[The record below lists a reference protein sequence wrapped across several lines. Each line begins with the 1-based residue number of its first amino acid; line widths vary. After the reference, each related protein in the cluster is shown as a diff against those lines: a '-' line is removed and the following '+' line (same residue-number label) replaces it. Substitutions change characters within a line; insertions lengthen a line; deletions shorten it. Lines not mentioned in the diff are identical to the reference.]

1 MRWRVLGLLLL
12 LAGCASDGGGSA
24 GMAVEGGS
32 KADALAKIH
41 TELAAAYFSRKQ
53 YGIAL
58 QEVDIALKAKSD
70 FAPAFN
76 IRGLIRMDLREND
89 KAQADFRRSL
99 DLDGSDSNT
108 HNNYGWFLCQTGRE
122 KESIAQFKES
132 LNNPLY
138 ATPEIASVNAGLCSR
153 KLGNM
158 KDAED
163 YFQRALAYQPNYA
176 EALYALADFSYFKQ
190 DYVGAKSYLLKYL
203 DKAPEP
209 TAASLWLG
217 VRIERHTGDRD
228 AEESYALRLRKY
240 FPDSREA
247 QLLQKGE

>member
-1 MRWRVLGLLLL
+1 MRLLVCGLLLL

-24 GMAVEGGS
+24 GIPAEGGS

-70 FAPAFN
+70 YPPAFN
-76 IRGLIRMDLREND
+76 IRGLIRMELREND

-99 DLDGSDSNT
+99 ELDDADSNT
-108 HNNYGWFLCQTGRE
+108 HNNYGWFLCQTGHE
-122 KESIAQFKES
+122 KESIAQFTEA

-158 KDAED
+158 KDADD

-203 DKAPEP
+203 DKTPQP
-209 TAASLWLG
+209 TSESLWLG

-240 FPDSREA
+240 FPESREA